1 MYHFLQLWV
10 AGGEQDGSCG
20 QPFVKTDLIDE
31 NGSVPG
37 PDLPFSMYRFCGT
50 RLNKTHGILT
60 GNAKSDNKRTLI
72 VDLNNV
78 ESMSEGP
85 EYSNKWHDNGCGS
98 FKHENGTDF
107 VVMAG
112 GYHKD
117 HWSTQHVEIL
127 NANEISNGWY
137 QGKSYFCY
145 FQKKC
150 KFVCFHMCFRS

>member
-1 MYHFLQLWV
+1 
-10 AGGEQDGSCG
+10 
-20 QPFVKTDLIDE
+20 
-31 NGSVPG
+31 
-37 PDLPFSMYRFCGT
+37 MYRFCGT

-137 QGKSYFCY
+137 QGKSYYFII
-145 FQKKC
+145 FQKISLIY
-150 KFVCFHMCFRS
+150 FHMYFRSRYSYWL